1 MPKNERTPS
10 PFISVCEVFGLHY
23 DDHPD
28 HNAMEALVWLEL
40 TKFWVHVH
48 HIAIREYKLLF
59 SLFLAH
65 QYDVDLLRR
74 DGQHRKVNAVELVK
88 TAPTS

>member
-1 MPKNERTPS
+1 
-10 PFISVCEVFGLHY
+10 
-23 DDHPD
+23 
-28 HNAMEALVWLEL
+28 MEALAWLEL
-40 TKFWVHVH
+40 TKFRVHVH

-74 DGQHRKVNAVELVK
+74 DGEHRKVNAVELVK